1 MSNSTERSHGC
12 GCGQCRRDGVK
23 KTLEGRCPFFY
34 FWSPLFL
41 VVLLLSPSDG
51 EAGTVKTDVRTDRF
65 PPGLARAKECVSV
78 YQREGTSRTSR
89 MLRASRIVPVRVS
102 GFWWGPDP
110 GRFRPHRR
118 PPCPPPPSLGPATPK
133 STTISVRQKVNS
145 TQRAR
150 DRTRK
155 KNTKWPD
162 ANEKINGNEERGRT
176 R

>member
-118 PPCPPPPSLGPATPK
+118 PPCPPPLPRSRYAQIDDNISQTK
-133 STTISVRQKVNS
+133 SEQHSA
-145 TQRAR
+145 RAR
-150 DRTRK
+150 
-155 KNTKWPD
+155 
-162 ANEKINGNEERGRT
+162 
-176 R
+176 

>member
-1 MSNSTERSHGC
+1 MS
-12 GCGQCRRDGVK
+12 
-23 KTLEGRCPFFY
+23 FF
-34 FWSPLFL
+34 LFL
-41 VVLLLSPSDG
+41 VAVVSCCPPPFSLGWRSRHSKNGRPDGSLS
-51 EAGTVKTDVRTDRF
+51 
-65 PPGLARAKECVSV
+65 ARIGPRQRVCVCVSTRGNV
-78 YQREGTSRTSR
+78 EDVEDVEGESNC
-89 MLRASRIVPVRVS
+89 S
-102 GFWWGPDP
+102 GPSQWLLVGPGP
-110 GRFRPHRR
+110 GSLPTT
-118 PPCPPPPSLGPATPK
+118 PAAPLPPPPSLGPATPK